1 MTQTTTTK
9 TREAKMS
16 QYKISTDSEMQ
27 TIEASDIDAAAAA
40 FSRRYTTM
48 AALVDAVVDAGGW
61 ITVTEDGEQVVYA
74 GDR

>member
-1 MTQTTTTK
+1 
-9 TREAKMS
+9 MS

-27 TIEASDIDAAAAA
+27 TIEAASIDAAAAA
-40 FSRRYTTM
+40 FNRRYATM
-48 AALVDAVVDAGGW
+48 SDLVTAVVDAGGW